1 MKKIV
6 TYLIVNMAALGA
18 VYAQGGNA
26 SASQAT
32 SLQLGNAL
40 DISFTNTGSATGSS
54 INLNINTINKLTNG
68 VTSSNQT
75 LRVRSNENFAVSVK
89 TNSTYF
95 TYSGSVSPAPAMPA
109 SVLAIKINNNNTG
122 GSIISPF
129 NGFGALSSTD
139 QAAINN
145 GTNGDNKTFRVK
157 YKATPGF
164 DYPGGNYTIDVVYT
178 ATQI

>member
-6 TYLIVNMAALGA
+6 TYLIIHMAALGA
-18 VYAQGGNA
+18 AYAQGGNA
-26 SASQAT
+26 SASQTA
-32 SLQLGNAL
+32 SLQLGDAL

-54 INLNINTINKLTNG
+54 VNLNINSINKLTNG

-75 LRVRSNENFAVSVK
+75 LKVRSNKKFAVSVK

-95 TYSGSVSPAPAMPA
+95 TYSGSASPAPSMPA
-109 SVLAIKINNNNTG
+109 SILAIKINNNNTG
-122 GSIISPF
+122 GSIVSPF
-129 NGFGALSSTD
+129 NGFGPLSAND

-164 DYPGGNYTIDVVYT
+164 DYPGGSYTIDVIYT